1 MNGRT
6 AKRLK
11 KLVYGDFSPKDVNY
25 TRGLDGSLR
34 CVGRRAAY
42 QRLKKNS
49 GSRALGDQFSN
60 PAAHKHISKGKNR
73 PRWLFPE
80 KRDQ

>member
-1 MNGRT
+1 MNGST

-11 KLVYGDFSPKDVNY
+11 KLVYGDFSSKKTEY
-25 TRGLDGSLR
+25 TRDHDGSLR

-42 QRLKKNS
+42 LRLKRDAHVQFG
-49 GSRALGDQFSN
+49 GS
-60 PAAHKHISKGKNR
+60 KHIYKGKNR
-73 PRWLFPE
+73 PRWLHPK